1 MDANSICSDDS
12 NNSYEEI
19 DNYNIQAENY
29 DRPPLLTNTTL
40 TVMRHCGKYLKI
52 CSILKS
58 ISEDVVTCLCQ
69 LFEYYLYSIHLLF
82 TSDNLVIKKNIPVK
96 HYIIM
101 IKICCLLFLASNM

>member
-1 MDANSICSDDS
+1 MDANSVCSDDS
-12 NNSYEEI
+12 NNSYEEVDI
-19 DNYNIQAENY
+19 YNIQSGNY

-52 CSILKS
+52 CNILKS

-82 TSDNLVIKKNIPVK
+82 TSDILVSK
-96 HYIIM
+96 
-101 IKICCLLFLASNM
+101 IKIKIFYKLTIFSIILASNM

>member
-1 MDANSICSDDS
+1 MDGNSVCSDDS

-19 DNYNIQAENY
+19 DNYNNIQA

-52 CSILKS
+52 CTILKS

-69 LFEYYLYSIHLLF
+69 LFEYYLYSVHLLF
-82 TSDNLVIKKNIPVK
+82 TSDNLV
-96 HYIIM
+96 
-101 IKICCLLFLASNM
+101 SNK